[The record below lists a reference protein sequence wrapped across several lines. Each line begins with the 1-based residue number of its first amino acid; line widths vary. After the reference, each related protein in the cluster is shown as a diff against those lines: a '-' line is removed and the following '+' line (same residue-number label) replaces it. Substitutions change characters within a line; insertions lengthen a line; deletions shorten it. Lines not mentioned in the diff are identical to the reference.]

1 MSVVL
6 WRAVLLL
13 QAKQFPSTNS
23 LGADNAIQN
32 KSMARSAVIKAKS
45 GIGKLKG
52 RLSIAKKKGL
62 NSSNKSQRDKKEALN
77 RTKPIISLFFMVWG
91 IFMIYY
97 PATIASSQEK
107 FCIET
112 VGECIWEVGERSER
126 ASHVEGESLPLNCKQ
141 N

>member
-1 MSVVL
+1 ML
-6 WRAVLLL
+6 CRDILLQ

-32 KSMARSAVIKAKS
+32 KSRARSAVNKAKS
-45 GIGKLKG
+45 GIGKLRGGFK
-52 RLSIAKKKGL
+52 SFAKKKGL
-62 NSSNKSQRDKKEALN
+62 NSSKKSQRDKKEALN
-77 RTKPIISLFFMVWG
+77 RTKPFISLFFMVWG

-112 VGECIWEVGERSER
+112 VGECIWEVSERS
-126 ASHVEGESLPLNCKQ
+126 
-141 N
+141 